1 MESKRTIIRLQDYSL
16 YLAWIISVIATLGS
30 LYFSEIKEFIP
41 CELCWFQRIFM
52 YPLAIILGIAAF
64 YNETN
69 LKKYVLP
76 ISLIGGAISF
86 YHYLVQKVPGFA
98 DVKPCVQGVPCNMQ
112 YINWFGF
119 VTIPFLA
126 LTAFTLISVLM
137 IILLINNKKTVNRLL

>member
-1 MESKRTIIRLQDYSL
+1 MSKSSKSASHTEGYIL
-16 YLAWIISVIATLGS
+16 YTAWLVSVIATLGS
-30 LYFSEIKEFIP
+30 LYFSEIKGFIP

-64 YNETN
+64 YNDKK
-69 LKKYVLP
+69 LKVYVLP
-76 ISLIGGAISF
+76 LSIIGGFISL

-98 DVKPCVQGVPCNMQ
+98 SVKPCVQGVPCNTQ

-126 LTAFTLISVLM
+126 LMAFTIISVLM
-137 IILLINNKKTVNRLL
+137 IALYKTRRKTN